1 MAQAVDPQTLA
12 MRGDVFRVAERV
24 SPGYDTGY
32 NLFSVSGNGVL
43 VYETGSR
50 ALSLTQHNWFD
61 RSGKQVAA
69 VGRPVQS
76 EGFSLSPDGKRAVI
90 GRNASGPTQADLW
103 MYDLERGTESR
114 FTFDASDNQSPI
126 SDGARVAFSSNRG
139 GGVQNL
145 YQKDSNGTGQDELL
159 FQSATNK
166 RANDWSRDGRFIVF
180 SNQDPKTK
188 YDLWALPMTP
198 GNQGDRTPIPLLTSE
213 FSERTGQVSPDSR
226 WLAYASDESGRAE
239 VYVQAFFPGNRAKA
253 GKWQI
258 SRGGGT
264 EPRWSPDGKAIYYV
278 GPKGMLT
285 FVAVSDEAGFTTGVS
300 QPLFRIHSRAPIS
313 STDVFTYDV
322 ARDGKRLLVNRYAKP
337 DHLPP
342 LTIMLNTTAPPK

>member
-1 MAQAVDPQTLA
+1 
-12 MRGDVFRVAERV
+12 
-24 SPGYDTGY
+24 
-32 NLFSVSGNGVL
+32 
-43 VYETGSR
+43 SR

-103 MYDLERGTESR
+103 MYDVERGTESR

-126 SDGARVAFSSNRG
+126 WSPDGARVAFSSNRG

-188 YDLWALPMTP
+188 YDLWAL
-198 GNQGDRTPIPLLTSE
+198 
-213 FSERTGQVSPDSR
+213 
-226 WLAYASDESGRAE
+226 
-239 VYVQAFFPGNRAKA
+239 
-253 GKWQI
+253 
-258 SRGGGT
+258 
-264 EPRWSPDGKAIYYV
+264 
-278 GPKGMLT
+278 
-285 FVAVSDEAGFTTGVS
+285 
-300 QPLFRIHSRAPIS
+300 
-313 STDVFTYDV
+313 
-322 ARDGKRLLVNRYAKP
+322 
-337 DHLPP
+337 
-342 LTIMLNTTAPPK
+342 